1 MQYTANKPYN
11 SVLIIQPSGLR
22 YRLQEDHIFKEIRY
36 TQLTGIKIKKDYAR
50 LYFGYFLAPLIIFG
64 QFFIIQEQGLNWVN
78 GLNLLVWFVF
88 FGMHFLF
95 KLTFTIAVQKGP
107 LTAEVFM
114 THNYKMVKQ
123 IKKEIESHL

>member
-1 MQYTANKPYN
+1 MH
-11 SVLIIQPSGLR
+11 

-36 TQLTGIKIKKDYAR
+36 TQVTGFKIKKDYTR
-50 LYFGYFLAPLIIFG
+50 LYFRYFLAPLMIFG
-64 QFFIIQEQGLNWVN
+64 LFFIVQELDLNWIN

-88 FGMHFLF
+88 FGVHFLL

-107 LTAEVFM
+107 LTAKVFM